1 MTTTRNNNR
10 QQDRRDSLIKG
21 YDAARMRDSV
31 RESFRKLIDSLEP
44 PGPDEKGSLL
54 SIKREKKPTQM

>member
-10 QQDRRDSLIKG
+10 QPVHRDSSMQG
-21 YDAARMRDSV
+21 HDAARMRESV
-31 RESFRKLIDSLEP
+31 RQSFRKLIDSLEP

-54 SIKREKKPTQM
+54 SIKRKKKPTQM